1 MVEPEGQHGRSGRG
15 TALHALGNVFLG
27 ISLGLLGYYFLT
39 DLVTG
44 TQQRALIAELP
55 PAVAQAAPRPVAAE
69 PTFDFEG
76 WAQEDRA
83 YWRKLKEGQ
92 VFGRLVA
99 PDMDLDEVVVKGT
112 SRRSLMKG
120 PGWITWSDLPGPTG
134 NAGISGHRT
143 TYGAPFR
150 KLDKLEP
157 GDTVTFYSPYRV
169 YTYRVRK
176 VFAVAPTRV
185 EVVAS
190 TKKPMLTMTAC
201 HPPFSARQRLSLSLF
216 SSPLPRSRSER
227 VRAQGGA
234 MRVYVT
240 GGAGFIGSNL
250 VQALLAG
257 GHDVMVVD
265 DLSVGTP
272 DNLDPRAGFRKLDI
286 LDEALAAHLGPS
298 SLPTSSSTWL
308 RRLA

>member
-1 MVEPEGQHGRSGRG
+1 MVEPEGPHGRSGRG

-55 PAVAQAAPRPVAAE
+55 SAVAQAAPRPVAAE

-76 WAQEDRA
+76 WAQEDRT

-150 KLDKLEP
+150 KLDKLKP

-201 HPPFSARQRLSLSLF
+201 HPPFSARQRLI
-216 SSPLPRSRSER
+216 
-227 VRAQGGA
+227 AQS
-234 MRVYVT
+234 VLVSVT
-240 GGAGFIGSNL
+240 KIE
-250 VQALLAG
+250 
-257 GHDVMVVD
+257 D
-265 DLSVGTP
+265 
-272 DNLDPRAGFRKLDI
+272 
-286 LDEALAAHLGPS
+286 
-298 SLPTSSSTWL
+298 
-308 RRLA
+308 

>member
-1 MVEPEGQHGRSGRG
+1 MSEPDGQHERSRRG
-15 TALHALGNVFLG
+15 IALHALGNVFLG
-27 ISLGLLGYYFLT
+27 IAIGLLGYYFLT
-39 DLVTG
+39 DLLTG
-44 TQQRALIAELP
+44 VEQRALIAELP
-55 PAVAQAAPRPVAAE
+55 PAVAAAAPRPAPDR

-83 YWRKLKEGQ
+83 YWKKLKEGQ

-99 PDMDLDEVVVKGT
+99 PDMGLDEVVVKGT

-150 KLDKLEP
+150 KLDKLQS

-176 VFAVAPTRV
+176 VFAVAPTQV

-190 TKKPMLTMTAC
+190 TKKPTLTMTAC
-201 HPPFSARQRLSLSLF
+201 HPPFSARQRLIAQSDLVSV
-216 SSPLPRSRSER
+216 
-227 VRAQGGA
+227 VR
-234 MRVYVT
+234 
-240 GGAGFIGSNL
+240 IE
-250 VQALLAG
+250 
-257 GHDVMVVD
+257 
-265 DLSVGTP
+265 
-272 DNLDPRAGFRKLDI
+272 K
-286 LDEALAAHLGPS
+286 
-298 SLPTSSSTWL
+298 
-308 RRLA
+308 